1 MPETGTF
8 VSDGIEDELRA
19 LATRLAAAEGLEVVE
34 MRLRRAGRRWTVR
47 LDIDRPGVPGV
58 NIDDCQRVSRAI
70 DAVLEER
77 DSIPG
82 SYTLEVSSPGI
93 DRPIRTADDIRRN
106 TGRKIVVETID
117 PEGAR
122 REFAGTL
129 LGHEDGSL
137 RLEEDTTGEEVRVA
151 VETVTR
157 AHQQL
162 PF

>member
-1 MPETGTF
+1 VPETGTF
-8 VSDGIEDELRA
+8 TGEGLESELLA
-19 LATRLAAAEGLEVVE
+19 LATRLAADEGLEVVDL
-34 MRLRRAGRRWTVR
+34 RLRRAGRRWTLR
-47 LDIDRPGVPGV
+47 LDVDRAGVPGV
-58 NIDDCQRVSRAI
+58 NIDDCQRLSRAI

-93 DRPIRTADDIRRN
+93 DRPIRTADDVRRN
-106 TGRKIVVETID
+106 TGRKVVVEATD
-117 PEGAR
+117 PEGVR

-129 LGHEDGSL
+129 LGLEDGDL
-137 RLEEDTTGEEVRVA
+137 RLEEDTTGSEVRVA